1 MVIVVL
7 LGKSGTGKT
16 TLETQLSR
24 LGFNRIISY
33 TTRKPRP
40 GEIDGVHYNFV
51 DENQF
56 KQLIK
61 NNILMEWA
69 IHANNYY
76 GSPRPVGHSQHVI
89 VMETEGLEQIKKIY
103 GKQVISVYVETP
115 GNIANERATDRLGE
129 VTTEDLMELNIRNKD
144 EDEKFNHIE
153 DKIDL
158 IVDGSTLVKVNAI
171 NILKLVRDEKER
183 RGLN

>member
-7 LGKSGTGKT
+7 LGKSGAGKT

-56 KQLIK
+56 KQLIEK
-61 NNILMEWA
+61 NILMEWA
-69 IHANNYY
+69 MHANNYY

-89 VMETEGLEQIKKIY
+89 VMETEGLEQIKQIY
-103 GKQVISVYVETP
+103 GKQIISVYVDTLKDTTS
-115 GNIANERATDRLGE
+115 ER
-129 VTTEDLMELNIRNKD
+129 LMERVEGNEELEEELKVRSKD

-158 IVDGSTLVKVNAI
+158 IVDGNLPVKINAI
-171 NILKLVRDEKER
+171 NVIKLVRDEKER
-183 RGLN
+183 RGLI